1 MKMRKI
7 DKWQIMKIRLEKM
20 IENENPIRKQKSNQK
35 TKIQLENEYVSNQK
49 IQFENGNNSPFRN
62 WKESP

>member
-1 MKMRKI
+1 
-7 DKWQIMKIRLEKM
+7 MKIQ

-62 WKESP
+62 WKGSP